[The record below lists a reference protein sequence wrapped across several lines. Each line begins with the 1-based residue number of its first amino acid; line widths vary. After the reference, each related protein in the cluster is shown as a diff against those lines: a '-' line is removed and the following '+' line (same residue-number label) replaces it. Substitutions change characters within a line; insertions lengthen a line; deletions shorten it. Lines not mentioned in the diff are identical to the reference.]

1 MGLPV
6 RRVAR
11 QNQIGDT
18 LGTHELRTVAVC
30 AVRVQLSTCIT
41 RWNVDHGQV
50 SNACHL
56 HVVGCLHEVC
66 AGDGPVG
73 NETRAIPGL
82 DAPGHLDTLG
92 ISYDR
97 VRARFR
103 RREDTEIVYRVNC
116 PNTYEFLCAQ
126 YRKPIIP

>member
-1 MGLPV
+1 MGLPT

-11 QNQIGDT
+11 QNQIGDV
-18 LGTHELRTVAVC
+18 LGTHEIRTVAVC
-30 AVRVQLSTCIT
+30 AVRVQLSTCVT

-66 AGDGPVG
+66 TSDGPVG
-73 NETRAIPGL
+73 NETRAISGL
-82 DAPGHLDTLG
+82 DAPGNLDTLG

-103 RREDTEIVYRVNC
+103 RCEDAEIVHGVDCTNAYK
-116 PNTYEFLCAQ
+116 FLSAQ
-126 YRKPIIP
+126 CCKPIVP